1 MSNHPFNSR
10 KADIPNPSM
19 VNFPFSN
26 GYRISYFGPRNVVT
40 FYEKHPLWDQE
51 PLFKK
56 CAKIIRDYFSRR
68 LLFCIFFEVTI
79 KIYIYT
85 SGIYIIYIYHFEPLV
100 HVLFFFSLQVP
111 GSDARVSQTSA
122 KNWRFTSHRLT
133 IPYEKRSDASKEM
146 SIPYEWPML
155 SVSHGTFPWKICSI
169 DLLS

>member
-85 SGIYIIYIYHFEPLV
+85 SGIYYIYITLSHYFMFSS
-100 HVLFFFSLQVP
+100 FFFASPWQRCQSQP
-111 GSDARVSQTSA
+111 NVSQKLTFYVSP
-122 KNWRFTSHRLT
+122 SHHSL
-133 IPYEKRSDASKEM
+133 
-146 SIPYEWPML
+146 
-155 SVSHGTFPWKICSI
+155 
-169 DLLS
+169 